1 MSLPLLAIILVFVVL
16 ALGAFFLAMSGGQGG
31 AKERRAR
38 EGRKGVKAA
47 TGVFLVTLLV
57 LGVLIPVSIFA
68 SDKDRDE
75 FPNKDIRQLSALQLH
90 GQELFGQQCRR
101 CHTLSASNAVSTIG
115 PNLDQLRPPKALVL
129 DAIENGR
136 SRGNGQMAA
145 DLVEGEDA
153 EAVAQYVAVAVGQ
166 NPEAG
171 GEEGGS
177 GEGSGASEEES
188 ASGAESGASSDE
200 SNTSAE
206 DSESSE

>member
-16 ALGAFFLAMSGGQGG
+16 ALSAFFLAMSGGSRGG

-38 EGRKGVKAA
+38 EGRKGVKGATAA
-47 TGVFLVTLLV
+47 FVLSLVV

-68 SDKDRDE
+68 SDRDRDE
-75 FPNKDIRQLSALQLH
+75 FPAEDIRQLTALQLH

-101 CHTLSASNAVSTIG
+101 CHTLAASNAVSTVG

-136 SRGNGQMAA
+136 ARGNGQMAA

-166 NPEAG
+166 DPNAG
-171 GEEGGS
+171 GEEPTGTGEDEAGS
-177 GEGSGASEEES
+177 GGEPEV
-188 ASGAESGASSDE
+188 SSDE
-200 SNTSAE
+200 SGSTSE

>member
-1 MSLPLLAIILVFVVL
+1 MSLPLLAILLVFVVL
-16 ALGAFFLAMSGGQGG
+16 ALSAFFLAMSGGPRG
-31 AKERRAR
+31 AKERNAR
-38 EGRKGVKAA
+38 EGRKGVKGA
-47 TGVFLVTLLV
+47 TVVFVLTLVV

-68 SDKDRDE
+68 SDRDRDE
-75 FPNKDIRQLSALQLH
+75 FPEENIRQLSSLQLH

-101 CHTLSASNAVSTIG
+101 CHTLAASNAVSTVG
-115 PNLDQLRPPKALVL
+115 PSLDQLAPPKALVL

-166 NPEAG
+166 DPQAG
-171 GEEGGS
+171 GEESGGAGEESGGS
-177 GEGSGASEEES
+177 AEEP
-188 ASGAESGASSDE
+188 GASSDE
-200 SNTSAE
+200 SGTTAE

>member
-1 MSLPLLAIILVFVVL
+1 MSLPVLAIVLVFVVL
-16 ALGAFFLAMSGGQGG
+16 ALGAFFLAMSGGPKGG

-47 TGVFLVTLLV
+47 TAVFVLALLV
-57 LGVLIPVSIFA
+57 LGVAIPLGIFR

-75 FPNKDIRQLSALQLH
+75 FPAENIRQLSSLQLH

-101 CHTLSASNAVSTIG
+101 CHTLAASNAVATVG
-115 PNLDQLRPPKALVL
+115 PSLDVIRPPKALVL
-129 DAIENGR
+129 DAIEEGR
-136 SRGNGQMAA
+136 ARGSGQMAA

-166 NPEAG
+166 DPSAG
-171 GEEGGS
+171 GEESGGS
-177 GEGSGASEEES
+177 AEESGGSSEEP
-188 ASGAESGASSDE
+188 GASSDE
-200 SNTSAE
+200 SGTSAE

>member
-1 MSLPLLAIILVFVVL
+1 MSLALLAIILVFVVL
-16 ALGAFFLAMSGGQGG
+16 ALGAFFLAMSGGSKGA
-31 AKERRAR
+31 AKERRAA
-38 EGRKGVKAA
+38 EGRKGVLGATIAFLAA
-47 TGVFLVTLLV
+47 LVV
-57 LGVLIPVSIFA
+57 LGIAIPLGIFN

-75 FPNKDIRQLSALQLH
+75 FPAESIAQLSSLQLH

-101 CHTLSASNAVSTIG
+101 CHTLAASNAVSTVG
-115 PNLDQLRPPKALVL
+115 PSLDQLAPPKALVL

-136 SRGNGQMAA
+136 ARGNGQMAA

-171 GEEGGS
+171 GEESGGS
-177 GEGSGASEEES
+177 AEES
-188 ASGAESGASSDE
+188 GGSAEEPDTSSDE
-200 SNTSAE
+200 SGTSAE